1 MFLCHYNYRMY
12 WLSNNGKILGAH
24 TENLNTGLVSCTV
37 LYCNVMY
44 CTAVLMCSV
53 TLCHQARLSFPST
66 NDEQLYWCRINSVIS
81 HKKYRY
87 QAHSVSWSRLGYKY
101 FFQFFHCYGSKPES
115 SLPDRGGARLLY
127 LHLLSYVTR
136 GGSDNLSSLDNRST
150 GQYKHYPHTI
160 QSSHSPSV
168 TQSTW
173 FSGSRR

>member
-1 MFLCHYNYRMY
+1 
-12 WLSNNGKILGAH
+12 
-24 TENLNTGLVSCTV
+24 
-37 LYCNVMY
+37 MY

-101 FFQFFHCYGSKPES
+101 FFQFFHCYVSKPES

-136 GGSDNLSSLDNRST
+136 GGADTLSSPPHRTT
-150 GQYKHYPHTI
+150 GQQDNINTALTPSSPVTAR
-160 QSSHSPSV
+160 QSHS
-168 TQSTW
+168 QH
-173 FSGSRR
+173 GSQDRGDRIWHQQDLFWRRGET